1 MAIRFDNIEV
11 FNLLNNQGEQT
22 MALTD
27 DQGFILSGNA
37 SMVTGHSTGKFAVMS
52 TGVHGSYDFYN
63 NGTTYL
69 NGSTTIDAACTVAG
83 QLTVNPDADSQ
94 IIIGNGGTN
103 ASVVFGGSGDDLY
116 LGGGNSSN
124 VRLHQGGSYQ
134 SDFYGTVTVDGNI
147 RGKDHIG
154 LGTNTGYAKVAH
166 PGMEGTLWGGS
177 GTTTGQIVIDLPG
190 TLGNFDMAYIEIDV
204 YEYTGDNASKIII
217 GGHNWNSGAN
227 SGTGNL
233 QWYNAGVQ
241 VIGTLQK
248 AVYLGR
254 RNDGTSERR
263 CIAIGDPDSVW
274 SYATVHVAKCH
285 GATFYGT
292 NMDWVGQWGI
302 NQTTSESFFSKSPST
317 NYNATTS
324 NTLRTNGRVYTKA
337 ISSPQINLLSAN
349 SEIHLVG
356 NGYTFGKFYKSGDN
370 FWINQPNQDK
380 DIIFSGNDGG
390 SSITALTLDMSNGG
404 SATFRDDIDL
414 GGSINMTGTSK
425 VIRMNSGGFLDFDG
439 TNLQLNTQR
448 NPNTGGFHNT
458 GKSHAHIGLQGTNGA
473 SKIIFG
479 TTAANNTAATT
490 RMEIDQHGTL
500 EFVSTHSHG
509 NLYINYPHGSD
520 AGNSGTLT
528 AWVSEPGITY
538 HSAGIGAN
546 IHRSSPYYGRAYNS
560 GYGTYM
566 RFHKDTGHITFANTT
581 GTSGTAG
588 GQGNVKFTMS
598 QNGTFTAVG
607 DIIAYSD
614 SKLKENVK
622 TLKGNKVLQ
631 MRGVSFDRKDTG
643 KKGSGVIAQEVQKIA
658 PELIHKDVDGTLG
671 VAYGNLTGYLI
682 EAIKEQQ
689 QTISKLVDRIEKLEN
704 K

>member
-11 FNLLNNQGEQT
+11 TNLLNHQGEQSVQIT
-22 MALTD
+22 G
-27 DQGFILSGNA
+27 DQGINVTANA
-37 SMVTGHSTGKFAVMS
+37 QMVTGNSTGKFAVMS

-69 NGSTTIDAACTVAG
+69 NGSTIIDAACTIAG
-83 QLTVNPDADSQ
+83 QLTVDPDGDSK
-94 IIIGNGGTN
+94 IILGNGGTN

-134 SDFYGTVTVDGNI
+134 SDFYGQVTVDENI
-147 RGKDHIG
+147 RSKKHLG
-154 LGTNTGYAKVAH
+154 LGSNNSYAKVAH
-166 PGMEGTLWGGS
+166 TGVAGTLWGGS
-177 GTTTGQIVIDLPG
+177 GSTTGQIVIDLPG
-190 TLGNFDMAYIEIDV
+190 TLANFDMAYIEIDV
-204 YEYTGDNASKIII
+204 YEYTSDAATKIII

-233 QWYNAGVQ
+233 QWYNTGVQ
-241 VIGTLQK
+241 VIGSLQK

-254 RNDGTSERR
+254 RNDGSSERR

-285 GATFYGT
+285 GATFYGS
-292 NMDWVGQWGI
+292 NMDWAGVWGI
-302 NQTTSESFFSKSPST
+302 NQTTSTSFFTKSPTT
-317 NYNATTS
+317 NYNAITS
-324 NTLRTNGRVYTKA
+324 NTLRTNGRVYAKA
-337 ISSPQINLLSAN
+337 LSSPQINLHTAN
-349 SEIHLVG
+349 SEVHLIG
-356 NGYTFGKFYKSGDN
+356 NGTTFGKFYKSSDN
-370 FWINQPNQDK
+370 FYINNPIQDK

-404 SATFRDDIDL
+404 SATFRDDVDL

-425 VIRMNSGGFLDFDG
+425 VLKMNNGGFIDFDG

-448 NPNTGGFHNT
+448 HPNTGGFHDT
-458 GKSHAHIGLQGTNGA
+458 GKSHAHIGLQGKNGA
-473 SKIIFG
+473 AKIVFG
-479 TTAANNTAATT
+479 TAAANNTTATT

-509 NLYINYPHGSD
+509 NLYMNYPHGSD

-581 GTSGTAG
+581 GTSGTSG

-607 DIIAYSD
+607 DVIAYSD

-622 TLKGNKVLQ
+622 TLKGDKVLQ

-643 KKGSGVIAQEVQKIA
+643 LKGSGVIAQEVQKIA
-658 PELIHKDVDGTLG
+658 PELVHKDADGILG